1 MKLSVGSVVRD
12 IGDLIDM
19 NKMCPLIYNG
29 IATDPSGGYRPCC
42 RYDQLHSFHGVLEEY
57 RQSDVWK
64 NIEQEFLNG
73 KFHKGCWDCEKN
85 EKANG
90 NSKRLRE
97 IENYKKKYKKDKL
110 DLNHLKTVGYDLI
123 DLRLSNKCNLGC
135 VTCNPKS
142 SSLINDEVKK
152 SDDHMTHYKNI
163 YKWVENKNLTTPY
176 NDKDLELLLETIEP
190 NSRVYFTGGEPSV
203 VKGVLKFLQSLID
216 KNLNQNITIEFN
228 SNFQTGNPK
237 FIELLSHFP
246 KGLMMPSIDA
256 VGIRAEYIR
265 FPSNWQ
271 QITSNIKLFTKS
283 CPSWDM
289 HFAPTISILNIFY
302 LDELID
308 YCNRNNYELRF
319 TNILHGPDY
328 FNITNL
334 PEKFKKIAIDK
345 LKSVKDKTCLESYDY
360 YTKDAILEIE
370 KYIYSKDTN
379 IERISALRTNLN
391 KLDNVRNISYKNYL
405 PILEEVFEC
414 L

>member
-1 MKLSVGSVVRD
+1 MKINVGFVVKG
-12 IGDLIDM
+12 IGVSADM

-42 RYDQLHSFHGVLEEY
+42 RYDQLYSFHGSLQEY
-57 RQSDVWK
+57 KTSKLWK
-64 NIEQEFLNG
+64 EMEQDFLND

-90 NSKRLRE
+90 SSKRLRE
-97 IENYKKKYKKDKL
+97 IENYKSKYKKDNIEL
-110 DLNHLKTVGYDLI
+110 DHLKTIGYDLI

-152 SDDHMTHYKNI
+152 SSDHMSHYKQI
-163 YKWVENKNLTTPY
+163 YDWVKNKNLTTPY
-176 NDKDLELLLETIEP
+176 NDQDLEILLDTVEP
-190 NSRVYFTGGEPSV
+190 GSRVYFTGGEPSV
-203 VKGVLKFLQSLID
+203 VKPVLKFLQTLID
-216 KNLNQNITIEFN
+216 KKLNESVTIEFN

-246 KGLMMPSIDA
+246 KGIMMPSIDA

-265 FPSNWQ
+265 YPSNWQ
-271 QITSNIKLFTKS
+271 QITKNIELFSKT
-283 CPSWDM
+283 CPEWTM

-302 LDELID
+302 LDELIH
-308 YCNRNNYELRF
+308 YCNNNNYELRF

-328 FNITNL
+328 FTITNL
-334 PEKFKKIAIDK
+334 PQKYKKLAIEK
-345 LKSVKDKTCLESYDY
+345 LKQVSDTTCLAGYHTDSI
-360 YTKDAILEIE
+360 AEIE
-370 KYIYSKDTN
+370 KYIFSKDTDM
-379 IERISALRTNLN
+379 ERMKALRVNIK
-391 KLDNVRNISYKNYL
+391 KLDNARSLDYKKYL
-405 PILEEVFEC
+405 PILEEIFEC